1 MTWATENLHAM
12 RNFEIVPNF
21 PSDRQFRTSVTF
33 CHIHFRTQ
41 NKSPSCL
48 QLQLY
53 LLTLAMQAEI
63 QPEQAS
69 QITDFTTQSARAEK
83 TDAILPMRQPYMDQ
97 IVSGIKDH
105 EFRRYR
111 ISHTV
116 KRVWFYVTAPESR
129 ISHICEISEAK
140 TREEGDE
147 PLPETGRGNKEF
159 NERHPDWEG
168 SAFAYEVKGVW
179 ELRKKLTLKELKG
192 EYGFKAAPRGLVYV
206 TPEMLRD
213 VKLEE
218 QIKIR

>member
-1 MTWATENLHAM
+1 
-12 RNFEIVPNF
+12 
-21 PSDRQFRTSVTF
+21 
-33 CHIHFRTQ
+33 
-41 NKSPSCL
+41 
-48 QLQLY
+48 
-53 LLTLAMQAEI
+53 MQAEN
-63 QPEQAS
+63 QPEQNS
-69 QITDFTTQSARAEK
+69 QAADLTTHTQRAKLEK
-83 TDAILPMRQPYMDQ
+83 TDAILPMRQPYMNQ

-111 ISHTV
+111 LSPTI

-140 TREEGDE
+140 TREERDE
-147 PLPETGRGNKEF
+147 PLLETGRGNKEF

-168 SAFAYEVKGVW
+168 SDFAYEVKRVW

-206 TPEMLRD
+206 ASQMLRD
-213 VKLEE
+213 VKVEE